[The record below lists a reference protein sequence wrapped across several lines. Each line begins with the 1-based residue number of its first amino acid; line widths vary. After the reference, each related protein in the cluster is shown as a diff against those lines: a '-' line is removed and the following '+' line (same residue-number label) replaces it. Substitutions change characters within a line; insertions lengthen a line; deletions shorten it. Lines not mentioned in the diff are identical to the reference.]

1 MEILNI
7 QKSYEDT
14 EEQGRLYLVGT
25 PIGNLEDITYRAI
38 RTLQKSDLIAAE
50 DTRHTL
56 KLLNH
61 FEIHKPLVSYHEHNK
76 GQRGAELIDL
86 LLQGKNIALVSDAGM
101 PAISDPGYELVVEA
115 IKNGVTVIP
124 IPGPNAAI
132 TAIIASGLSTERF
145 LFLGFLPREKKELH
159 RELEN
164 YQFSL
169 ETLILYEA
177 PHRIEKT
184 LKAIREILGN
194 RKIVLI
200 RELTKK
206 HEEFIR
212 GELDE
217 VIPYVEKNII
227 KGELTLIIEGARKEI
242 IQQLGENWWNP
253 LTIVEHVTHYL
264 EQGLTVK
271 EAIKQTSIDRN
282 LAKREVYQA
291 YHIENEEKK

>member
-1 MEILNI
+1 MNI

>member
-1 MEILNI
+1 MLNI